1 MATGLLFRAR
11 RIFLMLAFLTTAA
24 ALPVSAQAFQVPA
37 LTGPVVD
44 NAGII
49 PPQDRNVLDGVL
61 RTLNERG
68 HAQLQILTVQSLNGE
83 PIEQASIQVTDKWR
97 LGTAKK
103 DNGILMMIATK
114 EHKIRIEVG
123 QGLEGDLPDVYAKRI
138 IADVMIPYFKRGQ
151 LSEGVKAGVS
161 AIISVV
167 DPQMAKDGPVKTWN
181 KERHHHRAGGGAF
194 VFIIWILFIAL
205 FMGRSFFPFWWIGGG
220 GFGGGDGFGGGWGG
234 GGGGFSG
241 GGASGGW

>member
-1 MATGLLFRAR
+1 MATAL
-11 RIFLMLAFLTTAA
+11 
-24 ALPVSAQAFQVPA
+24 ALPASAHAFQVPA

-44 NAGII
+44 NAGVI
-49 PPQDRNVLDGVL
+49 PPQDTQVLDGVL
-61 RTLNERG
+61 RTLNDRG
-68 HAQLQILTVQSLNGE
+68 HAQLQILTVKTLDGE

-103 DNGILMMIATK
+103 DNGILLMIATK

-161 AIISVV
+161 AIISIV

-181 KERHHHRAGGGAF
+181 KERHHQSAGGAF
-194 VFIIWILFIAL
+194 AFIIWILFIAL
-205 FMGRSFFPFWWIGGG
+205 FMGRFFFPFWWIGGGFGGGGFG